1 MIGVK
6 VRNIV
11 LMCVACAMLT
21 SCAGNKQGSGTAIGA
36 VAGGLLG
43 SAFGK
48 GAGKLV
54 AIGIGAVAGGFL
66 GNSIGKSLDEH
77 DRMMADN
84 ASKKALEAAPSGQ
97 SVAWKNPDT
106 GNYGTVTPTKTYQT
120 NDGRYCREYT
130 QNITVGDKQEK
141 AYGKACG
148 QPDGQWQIVQ

>member
-1 MIGVK
+1 MIYSK
-6 VRNIV
+6 ARNIV

-43 SAFGK
+43 AQFGK
-48 GAGKLV
+48 GSGQLLAAGLG
-54 AIGIGAVAGGFL
+54 AIAGGFL

-97 SVAWKNPDT
+97 SVEWKNPDS
-106 GNYGTVTPTKTYQT
+106 GNYGSITPTRTFKAD
-120 NDGRYCREYT
+120 DGRYCREYT
-130 QNITVGDKQEK
+130 QNITVGGKQER
-141 AYGKACG
+141 AYGKACR
-148 QPDGQWQIVQ
+148 QPDGHWEITK